1 METEVLIIGGGPAGA
16 TCGSLL
22 RQRGVDCL
30 IVDHA
35 DFPRDKVCGGGLTPR
50 GWMLLERLLPG
61 LEYDYHA
68 VSCALCSEAASTT
81 CC

>member
-50 GWMLLERLLPG
+50 GWAPQLSSLRPKILRRPP
-61 LEYDYHA
+61 
-68 VSCALCSEAASTT
+68 VK
-81 CC
+81 

>member
-50 GWMLLERLLPG
+50 DGCCWKGCCQDWNM
-61 LEYDYHA
+61 
-68 VSCALCSEAASTT
+68 TT
-81 CC
+81 TP